1 MKSMID
7 FSLRK
12 ATEKDKER
20 IDQLFIE
27 MLQSIYTNEEAVGY
41 ENGYL
46 DKFFSGGDDWICVAE
61 TDDKVVGY
69 ISIEVH
75 KAPELFIYLDDLS
88 VSVQFRNSGIGSALI
103 REAIAFA
110 GKINA
115 KHIAL
120 HVESSNSQ
128 AIKLYKRLVFSVQDN
143 DGTRLL
149 MRYDIADA

>member
-1 MKSMID
+1 MID

-12 ATEKDKER
+12 ATKKDKEH

-41 ENGYL
+41 GNGYL

-103 REAIAFA
+103 REAVAFA
-110 GKINA
+110 EKINA

-128 AIKLYKRLVFSVQDN
+128 AIKLYEQLGFSVQDN

>member
-1 MKSMID
+1 MTD

-12 ATEKDKER
+12 ASEKDKES
-20 IDQLFIE
+20 IEQLFIE

-41 ENGYL
+41 ESGYL
-46 DKFFSGGDDWICVAE
+46 DRFFAGGDDWICAAE
-61 TDDKVVGY
+61 AENRVVGY
-69 ISIEVH
+69 ISVEVH
-75 KAPELFIYLDDLS
+75 KAPELFVYLDDLY

-103 REAIAFA
+103 EEAAAFA

-115 KHIAL
+115 KYIAL

-128 AIKLYKRLVFSVQDN
+128 AIKLYERLGYSVHHA

>member
-1 MKSMID
+1 MTD

-12 ATEKDKER
+12 ASEKDRES
-20 IDQLFIE
+20 IEQLFIE

-41 ENGYL
+41 KSGYL
-46 DKFFSGGDDWICVAE
+46 DRFFAGGDDWICAAE
-61 TDDKVVGY
+61 AENRVVGY
-69 ISIEVH
+69 ISVEVH
-75 KAPELFIYLDDLS
+75 KAPELFVYLDDLS

-128 AIKLYKRLVFSVQDN
+128 AIKLYERLGYSVHHT

-149 MRYDIADA
+149 MRYEIADA